1 MSWSVPVTYV
11 HPLLMVLIVFPVGFA
26 AAAFGIE
33 LQQVRL
39 ERARR
44 KVSPKLVR
52 DRHIANGIA
61 FLIALALV
69 ATIGGFVGESLPEA
83 VDSEWHGIGALLI
96 FLLLAIS
103 TALVSLRPLKRLQ
116 WSKFIH
122 SILNGTV
129 LALLIIQF
137 LSGGFIVRQ
146 LLRG

>member
-1 MSWSVPVTYV
+1 MTYV
-11 HPLLMVLIVFPVGFA
+11 HPLLMLLIVFPVGFA

-44 KVSPKLVR
+44 KVSPRLAR

-61 FLIALALV
+61 FLISLAIV
-69 ATIGGFVGESLPEA
+69 ATIGGFVGESLPKP
-83 VDSEWHGIGALLI
+83 VDTEWHGIGAFLI

-103 TALVSLRPLKRLQ
+103 TALVSFRPLKRLQ
-116 WSKFIH
+116 WSKFVH